1 MVDVLF
7 VLLNFGHR
15 LCVVICTKLQPVL
28 FNYTRVLRGWDARQV
43 EIVLSLFIARTIIN
57 CAIASAVP
65 THFDE
70 SHMKRL
76 CSGIGRNNL
85 LFESNE
91 RLDRGVPRVAFL
103 RSKCV
108 LCHAALFIV
117 KLALPPHEVIQ
128 GHQVVTLADR

>member
-7 VLLNFGHR
+7 FLLNFGHR

-28 FNYTRVLRGWDARQV
+28 FYYTRVLRGWDVRQV
-43 EIVLSLFIARTIIN
+43 EIVLSLFIARTNIN

-65 THFDE
+65 AHFDE
-70 SHMKRL
+70 FHMKRL

-91 RLDRGVPRVAFL
+91 RLDRGVPVVAIL